1 METHGPSF
9 PRRSPAL
16 HLDLLRIREM
26 SASPY
31 TGAIVTGGG
40 SGIGR
45 ALVRALLTRDVPV
58 LAVALH
64 ADELASLRRDL
75 ASPLLTTLAI
85 DLTAPGAA
93 DHVLAAAPPFDL
105 LVNCAGRGLWGDHLD
120 LDRRAVHNLIALNIA
135 ALTDLC
141 AVVGAQLR
149 DRGRGTILNVASTA
163 SFQPLPGLAAY
174 AASKHYVAAF
184 SAALADELAPHGV
197 RVSTLHPGTTRTA
210 FLASAGIDASPRSDR
225 VGRLAHRVAM
235 DPDAVAAAALT
246 GLLRDQRTIVPGLRN
261 RLHHL
266 VARLLPAALLS
277 RLVAR
282 LGRQSRAKSRPR
294 S

>member
-1 METHGPSF
+1 MPPPF
-9 PRRSPAL
+9 
-16 HLDLLRIREM
+16 
-26 SASPY
+26 

-45 ALVRALLTRDVPV
+45 ALVRALLARDVPV

-64 ADELASLRRDL
+64 ADELATLRRDNPSPQL
-75 ASPLLTTLAI
+75 ATLAL

-93 DHVLAAAPPFDL
+93 DHVLAAAPPLDL
-105 LVNCAGRGLWGDHLD
+105 LINCAGLGLWGDHLT

-141 AVVGAQLR
+141 SLVGEHLR

-174 AASKHYVAAF
+174 SASKHYVAAF
-184 SAALADELAPHGV
+184 SAALAAELAPHGV
-197 RVSTLHPGTTRTA
+197 RVCTLHPGTTRTA
-210 FLASAGIDASPRSDR
+210 FLAGAGIAATPRSNR
-225 VGRLAHRVAM
+225 VGRLADRVAM
-235 DPDAVAAAALT
+235 DPDAVAEATLVA
-246 GLLRDQRTIVPGLRN
+246 LLRGQRTIVPGRLN

-266 VARLLPAALLS
+266 LARLLPAALLS
-277 RLVAR
+277 RLFAR
-282 LGRQSRAKSRPR
+282 LTREPR
-294 S
+294 ES